1 MNSPFKSLLAVVG
14 GMIIVP
20 TIISL
25 FFYNGFDFEESKDTF
40 DENKREYIN
49 HELVYKKS
57 PTKNIYMV
65 FYRVKCHLS
74 LI

>member
-25 FFYNGFDFEESKDTF
+25 FFYNGFDFEESKDTS
-40 DENKREYIN
+40 DEN
-49 HELVYKKS
+49 
-57 PTKNIYMV
+57 
-65 FYRVKCHLS
+65 
-74 LI
+74 